1 MPKRHTHAKKSQSKK
16 RVNRPSKISLKKSVH
31 KSSKRKRAVSTKKTA
46 SKKRQLKVV
55 AKVRSTS
62 KQKLFKSLRRNK
74 RPEKVVKRSQGNS
87 VNRKGA
93 IAKTKSLKQSSIY
106 SRYGNGKKVSKRK
119 LTNTKSNP
127 FQEIKKLTISKHQR
141 HDKEGKKIK
150 EKVIPGYR
158 QYFRVDLPK
167 GDFEQTIN
175 TIRNGNFD
183 FLNEGLNRNKPIK
196 GKGSKEPRAVIIT
209 IETSYRGA
217 KHYHRK
223 ISDIDFIVR
232 KDNVKK
238 LILERMVDYQDDWL
252 ERADENEDYLQES
265 GKAFNPKNIT
275 GIDIEFVY

>member
-1 MPKRHTHAKKSQSKK
+1 MPKRHKHVKKSQPTKRSK
-16 RVNRPSKISLKKSVH
+16 RPTKVQVKKSLH
-31 KSSKRKRAVSTKKTA
+31 KSSKRKRSVNTKKTA
-46 SKKRQLKVV
+46 SKKRPVKVV
-55 AKVRSTS
+55 AKVRSIPKQRIS
-62 KQKLFKSLRRNK
+62 KLTRRNK
-74 RPEKVVKRSQGNS
+74 RIEKPVKRVRNNS
-87 VNRKGA
+87 KNIKGKNKRA
-93 IAKTKSLKQSSIY
+93 KSLSKSTIY
-106 SRYGNGKKVSKRK
+106 SRYGNGEKVSKRK
-119 LTNTKSNP
+119 LTNNKTNP
-127 FQEIKKLTISKHQR
+127 FEQTVQLTTSKNQR

-158 QYFRVDLPK
+158 QYFRIDLDK
-167 GDFEQTIN
+167 GNFEETIN
-175 TIRNGNFD
+175 TIRNGNFN
-183 FLNEGLNRNKPIK
+183 FLNEGLNRNKPLK
-196 GKGSKEPRAVIIT
+196 GAGSKEPRAVIIT
-209 IETSYRGA
+209 IETSYRGT